1 MQTNV
6 SVNYMSEFELLRNP
20 QEIPIIYIHGFA
32 RYPKDKYVF
41 SMQEYAK
48 IQRGINPWVYLPIG
62 SDRF

>member
-1 MQTNV
+1 
-6 SVNYMSEFELLRNP
+6 MSEFELLRNP